1 MTQMVT
7 VEPSPPL
14 APEPGDCFHTR
25 PRFDFQLGPSFAVMT
40 DARKPACCRVDCA
53 ADRDMPSTEGTLLVV
68 GLVDTTISTVIPS
81 AAVDPA
87 PGVWRMTRPGA

>member
-1 MTQMVT
+1 MVT
-7 VEPSPPL
+7 SEPSVPL
-14 APEPGDCFHTR
+14 APELGACFHTR
-25 PRFDFQLGPSFAVMT
+25 PRFDFQFGPSFAVMT
-40 DARKPACCRVDCA
+40 DTPKPACCRVDCA
-53 ADRDMPSTEGTLLVV
+53 EERDMPRTEGTLLVA